1 MDNPVF
7 YALEADDL
15 PSCPRDGVRIFTTPL
30 VAEFLRALNGALGL
44 IAIAFCVY
52 FLACMIIG
60 RGDDK

>member
-1 MDNPVF
+1 MM
-7 YALEADDL
+7 
-15 PSCPRDGVRIFTTPL
+15 
-30 VAEFLRALNGALGL
+30 AEFLRLLNSALGL

>member
-30 VAEFLRALNGALGL
+30 VGEGESGVCPRCQKTFFFYVEGEKA
-44 IAIAFCVY
+44 
-52 FLACMIIG
+52 
-60 RGDDK
+60 

>member
-1 MDNPVF
+1 MN
-7 YALEADDL
+7 E
-15 PSCPRDGVRIFTTPL
+15 I
-30 VAEFLRALNGALGL
+30 AEFLRSLNGALGL